1 MRFPNVEPHDRWPM
15 SSGLAN
21 QLWPSEWIQ
30 KPHGIEAQAVC
41 KQMMAFR
48 RKLRTERVV
57 NSLDGQFS
65 PPFAPQHPHQ
75 LFHHRLPPQPPNICF
90 LVLTCLAHIIFPNS
104 APTHSTIHLKLII
117 HFLFFIYLLPMF
129 SMIFLPQLPNFLG
142 IISCPFFPMS
152 KASITS
158 SIPPTKHFQS
168 LMSSAFPT
176 LFLLNFLYYN
186 LTTRNSMLCSFQM
199 FSPITFLNMA
209 VAHLTVNIHIIN
221 KCYCHPSKRRR
232 SELTISPHRIF

>member
-1 MRFPNVEPHDRWPM
+1 MM
-15 SSGLAN
+15 CISSEGD
-21 QLWPSEWIQ
+21 WWS
-30 KPHGIEAQAVC
+30 V
-41 KQMMAFR
+41 
-48 RKLRTERVV
+48 
-57 NSLDGQFS
+57 
-65 PPFAPQHPHQ
+65 
-75 LFHHRLPPQPPNICF
+75 LPTLCPPNIPTNFSITASPLNPQHMLPSPHMSCPF
-90 LVLTCLAHIIFPNS
+90 IFPNS

-209 VAHLTVNIHIIN
+209 VAHLTVNIHILNIY
-221 KCYCHPSKRRR
+221 YCHPFKCRR
-232 SELTISPHRIF
+232 SELTINSPHRFF